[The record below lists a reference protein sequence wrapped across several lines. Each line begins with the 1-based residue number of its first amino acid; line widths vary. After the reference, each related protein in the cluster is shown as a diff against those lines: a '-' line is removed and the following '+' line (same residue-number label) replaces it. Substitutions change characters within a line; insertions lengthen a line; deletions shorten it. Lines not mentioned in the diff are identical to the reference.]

1 MGGIYEVM
9 KDTTEMDSIAMICI
23 PTYIKHGSALQK
35 LRRAIHRHTDVMVV
49 P

>member
-9 KDTTEMDSIAMICI
+9 KYTVEMDSIAMICI
-23 PTYIKHGSALQK
+23 KNGSALQK
-35 LRRAIHRHTDVMVV
+35 LIRAIHRHTDFMVI